1 MCYGLSVKDAAS
13 NNSGWAHSAVVCA
26 VLSKRPVV
34 QVLGNDLIVGRGKST
49 TVGSIVSTNIK
60 NASGTQYGAWA
71 EYGIMPSGLVSGMA
85 SASGYAGG
93 VSARP
98 FCGVSYLT
106 ISNAATGSC
115 TDTAVGRYSFSE
127 STPAV
132 ASRFPTTGA
141 QQLAGD
147 VSIDSLTSGQ
157 VYTSNSA
164 NATIQLTATPARIP
178 GGKWFV
184 INAPNATVRIA
195 NNIMYTDT
203 DLGSIKDIPQVIII
217 ARNIIINDTVTQ
229 VDAWLVAQGTGA
241 DGVVNTCDAP
251 GSVAEPQNLNATV
264 CAAPLTIN
272 GPVIANRLLMHRTA
286 GAGAR
291 EDSGDPAEVFNLRPD
306 AYMWASAQQS
316 VESKARTV
324 MTTELPPRF

>member
-147 VSIDSLTSGQ
+147 VSIDSLTSGYYSRLSWR
-157 VYTSNSA
+157 VVRF
-164 NATIQLTATPARIP
+164 TA
-178 GGKWFV
+178 
-184 INAPNATVRIA
+184 
-195 NNIMYTDT
+195 
-203 DLGSIKDIPQVIII
+203 S
-217 ARNIIINDTVTQ
+217 
-229 VDAWLVAQGTGA
+229 
-241 DGVVNTCDAP
+241 
-251 GSVAEPQNLNATV
+251 
-264 CAAPLTIN
+264 
-272 GPVIANRLLMHRTA
+272 
-286 GAGAR
+286 
-291 EDSGDPAEVFNLRPD
+291 
-306 AYMWASAQQS
+306 
-316 VESKARTV
+316 
-324 MTTELPPRF
+324 